1 MLNSVSSRIV
11 VVQDLSSASTML
23 CKVFLI
29 SMFLFTVT
37 AAMGYSSHRLDYVSE
52 SYGGAK
58 SKVNAAASEEEK
70 EESQDLWDIVKNE
83 TLTVVNTQRVKAIL
97 DSSDDNDADDMKGV
111 FTMKEYKSQ
120 REMIEHRRRQGSV
133 LRYRSSRQFSTV

>member
-1 MLNSVSSRIV
+1 
-11 VVQDLSSASTML
+11 ML

-37 AAMGYSSHRLDYVSE
+37 AAMGYSGHRLDYVSE

-58 SKVNAAASEEEK
+58 PKVDAAASEEED
-70 EESQDLWDIVKNE
+70 EGSQDLWDLVKNE
-83 TLTVVNTQRVKAIL
+83 TLTIVNTQRVTAVL
-97 DSSDDNDADDMKGV
+97 DSADGNDDDDMKGV

-120 REMIEHRRRQGSV
+120 REMIEHRRRQGCV
-133 LRYRSSRQFSTV
+133 LRYRTSRGFSTV

>member
-11 VVQDLSSASTML
+11 VVQDLSSV

-52 SYGGAK
+52 SYGGSK
-58 SKVNAAASEEEK
+58 PKVNAATSEEK
-70 EESQDLWDIVKNE
+70 EESQDLWDLVKNE
-83 TLTVVNTQRVKAIL
+83 TLTVVNTQRVKAVL
-97 DSSDDNDADDMKGV
+97 DSSDDNNDDDMKGV

-120 REMIEHRRRQGSV
+120 REMIEHRRRQGNV
-133 LRYRSSRQFSTV
+133 LRYRSSRKFTTV

>member
-1 MLNSVSSRIV
+1 
-11 VVQDLSSASTML
+11 ML

-58 SKVNAAASEEEK
+58 PKVNAVASGEEK
-70 EESQDLWDIVKNE
+70 EESQNLWDLVKNE
-83 TLTVVNTQRVKAIL
+83 TLTIVNTQRMKTVL
-97 DSSDDNDADDMKGV
+97 DSPDDDDDMKGV

-120 REMIEHRRRQGSV
+120 REMMIEHRRRQGNV
-133 LRYRSSRQFSTV
+133 LRYRSSRRFSTV